1 MSASFGTST
10 SICSAVSLLMNFSD
24 LIGKCCASIGTSVAA
39 ASIAASFAL
48 SKSGAFTV
56 LTPAFAEAGPV
67 AAEGLVLNEVEGPVL
82 SEAEGSVRGGVEG
95 STMTYRLPSR
105 VSYEY
110 Q

>member
-24 LIGKCCASIGTSVAA
+24 LIGKCCASIGTSVAE

-48 SKSGAFTV
+48 SKSGAFT
-56 LTPAFAEAGPV
+56 LPTPAFAEAGAV
-67 AAEGLVLNEVEGPVL
+67 AAEGHVLNEVEGAVL
-82 SEAEGSVRGGVEG
+82 SELEV
-95 STMTYRLPSR
+95 STMKYRFPSR

-110 Q
+110 QKRSLN